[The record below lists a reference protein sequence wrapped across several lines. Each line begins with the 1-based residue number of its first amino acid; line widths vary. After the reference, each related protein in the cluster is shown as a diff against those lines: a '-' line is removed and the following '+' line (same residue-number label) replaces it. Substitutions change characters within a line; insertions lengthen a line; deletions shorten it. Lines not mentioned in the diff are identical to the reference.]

1 MSKQEEFNQ
10 QDEVVSV
17 EPGQETL
24 SVEEEI
30 KAVTPEVEEET
41 KEEVPAVEETNEE
54 NVKDEKPSDEG
65 NEANEEGSGEVSE
78 DVGGDAKETEVE
90 EEDKEKSETASEE
103 KEKEEENKKE
113 ETEKE
118 EGEKD
123 EDSEESKEDVVE
135 EGKTDEQESEPS
147 PEEKMAELEREL
159 EALRD
164 EQETKE
170 MIDNRQAA
178 VVKAAKDYDDFNA
191 KLGDA
196 LLDTFKQYGIDP
208 DQNIDELKKDPA
220 KFQIAQDIVR
230 QAQTLQAQKQQEL
243 MQPITQLSNQI
254 VFKKAGQ
261 AMSKFELTDEQSTVA
276 AETLINILNQTG
288 LADLDADLKAKV
300 ELAVARAK
308 MIAPKVAEVVED
320 VKEAVKDVVEA
331 EAPKV
336 DKDAV
341 ENALD
346 KVEENKEEVKDETVE
361 ETEDKKEPVAN
372 LDAFKEGANT
382 GDVDTLPPADPITED
397 NVLQEMAKLNFKD
410 RAAFYKEHMQLINN
424 VMAKRRK

>member
-1 MSKQEEFNQ
+1 MSEQEKINQ

-17 EPGQETL
+17 EPGKETL

-30 KAVTPEVEEET
+30 KAVTPEVVEEA
-41 KEEVPAVEETNEE
+41 KEEVPAAEETNEE
-54 NVKDEKPSDEG
+54 DVKDEVPSDEG
-65 NEANEEGSGEVSE
+65 NDANEEGSGEVSE
-78 DVGGDAKETEVE
+78 DVGEDAKETKVE
-90 EEDKEKSETASEE
+90 EESKKEEEVKEESEDKKEE
-103 KEKEEENKKE
+103 KEENNEE
-113 ETEKE
+113 
-118 EGEKD
+118 
-123 EDSEESKEDVVE
+123 SEEVNE
-135 EGKTDEQESEPS
+135 EGKTDEQEPELS
-147 PEEKMAELEREL
+147 PEEKMAELEKEL

-164 EQETKE
+164 EQETKQ

-178 VVKAAKDYDDFNA
+178 VVEAAKAYDDFNA
-191 KLGDA
+191 KLSDA

-208 DQNIDELKKDPA
+208 DQNIEELRKDPA
-220 KFQIAQDIVR
+220 KFQIAQDIMR

-261 AMSKFELTDEQSTVA
+261 AMAKFELTDEQSTVA

-308 MIAPKVAEVVED
+308 MIAPKVAEVIED
-320 VKEAVKDVVEA
+320 VKEAVKDVVQA

-336 DKDAV
+336 EENAV
-341 ENALD
+341 ENTLEKA
-346 KVEENKEEVKDETVE
+346 EENKEDIKGEAVE
-361 ETEDKKEPVAN
+361 EDKKEPVVN

-397 NVLQEMAKLNFKD
+397 NVLQEMAKLNFKE
-410 RAAFYKEHMQLINN
+410 RAAFYKEHMQLINSA
-424 VMAKRRK
+424 MAKRRK

>member
-1 MSKQEEFNQ
+1 MSEQEKINQ

-30 KAVTPEVEEET
+30 KAVTPEVVGEA
-41 KEEVPAVEETNEE
+41 KEEAPSTEETNDE
-54 NVKDEKPSDEG
+54 VKDEKPSDEG
-65 NEANEEGSGEVSE
+65 NEANEEGSKEVSE
-78 DVGGDAKETEVE
+78 DVGEDAKETEVE
-90 EEDKEKSETASEE
+90 EENKEEKEVKEESEE
-103 KEKEEENKKE
+103 KEEEETNE
-113 ETEKE
+113 EPE
-118 EGEKD
+118 E
-123 EDSEESKEDVVE
+123 VNE
-135 EGKTDEQESEPS
+135 EGKTDEQEPELS
-147 PEEKMAELEREL
+147 PEEKMAELEKEL

-164 EQETKE
+164 EQETKQ

-178 VVKAAKDYDDFNA
+178 VVEAAKAYDDFNA
-191 KLGDA
+191 KLSDA

-208 DQNIDELKKDPA
+208 DQNIEELRKDPA
-220 KFQIAQDIVR
+220 KFQIAQDIMR

-261 AMSKFELTDEQSTVA
+261 AMAKFELTDEQSTVA

-308 MIAPKVAEVVED
+308 MIAPKVAEVIED
-320 VKEAVKDVVEA
+320 VKEAVKDVVQA

-336 DKDAV
+336 EENTV
-341 ENALD
+341 ENAL
-346 KVEENKEEVKDETVE
+346 EEAEEKKEEE
-361 ETEDKKEPVAN
+361 EEKNEPVAN

-397 NVLQEMAKLNFKD
+397 NVLQEMAKLNFKE
-410 RAAFYKEHMQLINN
+410 RAAFYKEHMQLINS

>member
-1 MSKQEEFNQ
+1 MSEQEKFNQ

-30 KAVTPEVEEET
+30 KAVTPDVVEEV
-41 KEEVPAVEETNEE
+41 KEEVPATEEVTEE
-54 NVKDEKPSDEG
+54 DVKDEKPSDEG
-65 NEANEEGSGEVSE
+65 NDTNEEGSKEVSE
-78 DVGGDAKETEVE
+78 DVGEDAKAAEVK
-90 EEDKEKSETASEE
+90 EDEEKSEKA
-103 KEKEEENKKE
+103 EEEESKE
-113 ETEKE
+113 ETEK

-123 EDSEESKEDVVE
+123 EDSEESKEDTTE
-135 EGKTDEQESEPS
+135 EGKTEEQESEPS

-208 DQNIDELKKDPA
+208 DQNIEELKKDPA

-320 VKEAVKDVVEA
+320 VKEAVKDVIEA

-336 DKDAV
+336 EDDAV

-346 KVEENKEEVKDETVE
+346 KVEENKEEVKEETVE
-361 ETEDKKEPVAN
+361 ETEDKKDPVVN